1 MPLFIVKLRR
11 VTFQC
16 TFVLWFAAQT
26 LLQSGGVQ
34 AASGAPTLT
43 GALPPMPLEIMTD
56 GLRRET
62 RRVREAAAHD
72 TPDALQAGGSR
83 TVAVDIPEEDVCH
96 VLARV
101 EFDTGTVERARL
113 RGLQHAA
120 APWLQRCVGVRGLE
134 QLIHVL
140 NAALLAEGLAT
151 SRAVLPPQNL
161 SGGTLRIKVHWG
173 RIGAVESEPGL
184 VWQNAFPIAVG
195 QVLDVHDLDQGI
207 EQMNR
212 LHSRTVAV
220 HVQAGAEPDA
230 SVIRIRG
237 QSAGNRLR
245 GTLTLDNSG
254 APAIG
259 RTQLRGG
266 FALDN
271 ALGVNDVLSMQVN
284 THVEGIHRDRRS
296 QSIGLSYSI
305 PRGNDLFS
313 LNAYATRFAQR
324 VQLSDWSVVSA
335 ARSHGAE
342 LRWERAVSRNQ
353 SSVWRVHGGL
363 SLRRA
368 RGFIDD
374 AEIGVHRRRNTFAFL
389 GLSHRRVFSRASLD
403 VSLEARKGVGWLGA
417 EADASRHSH
426 GGVTFRPWVWTA
438 SANLS
443 ISRLVSPV
451 SWSSSLR
458 MQYAGRKMLGLDQF
472 SLGGRSTVRGFDGV
486 RALAGESGFVW
497 RNEWGWPI
505 TGWPIAGWPIAGWPV
520 TAYVALDAGKVWG
533 RGSSVSGAHESSAW
547 LAGAALGVR
556 SWWRGVV
563 VDLAVAAPIARPAGF
578 ETARLSPYVSVSS
591 IF

>member
-1 MPLFIVKLRR
+1 M
-11 VTFQC
+11 
-16 TFVLWFAAQT
+16 
-26 LLQSGGVQ
+26 
-34 AASGAPTLT
+34 LT
-43 GALPPMPLEIMTD
+43 GALPAMPLEIMTE

-62 RRVREAAAHD
+62 RRVREAAERD
-72 TPDALQAGGSR
+72 TRDALQAGGSR
-83 TVAVDIPEEDVCH
+83 TVAVDIPEEGVCH
-96 VLARV
+96 VLTRV
-101 EFDTGTVERARL
+101 HFDTGAVDTGPVERARL
-113 RGLQHAA
+113 RWLQHAV

-134 QLIHVL
+134 KLIHVL

-151 SRAVLPPQNL
+151 SRVVLPPQNL

-184 VWQNAFPIAVG
+184 VWQNAFPMAVG

-220 HVQAGAEPDA
+220 HVQAGEEPDA
-230 SVIRIRG
+230 SVIRIRS
-237 QSAGNRLR
+237 QTAGNRLR
-245 GTLTLDNSG
+245 GNLTLDNSG
-254 APAIG
+254 VPAIG

-266 FALDN
+266 FVLDN
-271 ALGVNDVLSMQVN
+271 AVGVNDVLGVQVN
-284 THVEGIHRDRRS
+284 THVEGRARDRRS
-296 QSIGLSYSI
+296 QSIGLSYSV

-363 SLRRA
+363 SLRRS

-374 AEIGVHRRRNTFAFL
+374 VEIGVHRRRNTFAFL
-389 GLSHRRVFSRASLD
+389 GVSHRRVFSRASLD
-403 VSLEARKGVGWLGA
+403 VALEARKGVGWLGA
-417 EADASRHSH
+417 EADAGRHSH
-426 GGVTFRPWVWTA
+426 GGMTFRPWVWMA
-438 SANLS
+438 SANLTVP
-443 ISRLVSPV
+443 RVVSTV
-451 SWSSSLR
+451 SWRSSLR
-458 MQYAGRKMLGLDQF
+458 VQYAGQKMLSLDQF
-472 SLGGRSTVRGFDGV
+472 SLGGRSTVRGFDGA
-486 RALAGESGFVW
+486 RALAGESGLAW
-497 RNEWGWPI
+497 RNEWGWSIGGLPGSANA
-505 TGWPIAGWPIAGWPV
+505 TPM

-533 RGSSVSGAHESSAW
+533 RSSSVALAHGSSAW

-556 SWWRGVV
+556 SRWRAVV